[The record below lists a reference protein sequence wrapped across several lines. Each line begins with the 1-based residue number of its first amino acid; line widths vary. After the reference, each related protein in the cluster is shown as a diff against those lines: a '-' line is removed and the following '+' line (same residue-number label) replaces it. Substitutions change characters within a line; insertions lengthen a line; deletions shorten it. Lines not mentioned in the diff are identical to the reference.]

1 MLYCA
6 TIVQKMAS
14 IKFIF
19 RSKKNY
25 APLTLRFS
33 HKENNLTIDI
43 FINTGFNSNRNF
55 WFDSKNKQ
63 LDYPKTSSKE
73 SSEVKTKLIQL
84 EEFIFNRFNQ
94 DYISKTINKP
104 WLQECIDVFFGRNKA
119 KEEKLPTTLVGY
131 IANYISKENT
141 VKNSK
146 GTFGLSKSR
155 IDDFKILKKFITDF
169 QGKVIIKIIDVNL
182 DFSNKFLNWMINIK
196 KYASG
201 YAGRMLSAIKTICN
215 DALFHGL
222 EVSSQLSKVTGHK
235 TKNAYIIVL
244 SPEELEKIKN
254 IELPLK
260 SLENARKW
268 LLLGCYTG
276 QRPGDLLDITLANF
290 YIRNNLEVI
299 ELKQQKTSS
308 LVTIPVLD
316 EVKEIILAGFPYKIS
331 QQKFNKYI
339 KEICRLAEIN
349 ELTEGFL
356 YNKVTK
362 RREFGK
368 YEKWKL
374 VSSHICRRSFC
385 TNNFGR
391 LPNYLIMSVTGHTSE
406 KTFLGY
412 IGKTSYDYAKQFK
425 EQYEKDAK

>member
-1 MLYCA
+1 
-6 TIVQKMAS
+6 MAS

-19 RSKKNY
+19 RSKKNF

-33 HKENNLTIDI
+33 HKENNFKIDI
-43 FINTGFNSNRNF
+43 FINTGFNSNREY

-63 LDYPKTSSKE
+63 LKYPKALSKE

-94 DYISKTINKP
+94 DFKLKNINKP
-104 WLQECIDVFFGRNKA
+104 WLQECIDIFFGRNKT

-131 IANYISKENT
+131 IAHYISKAHT
-141 VKNSK
+141 IKNSK

-155 IDDFKILKKFITDF
+155 IDDFKILKKFITEF
-169 QGKVIIKIIDVNL
+169 QENNIIKIIDVNL
-182 DFSNKFLNWMINIK
+182 DFSNKFTNWMTKIK

-201 YAGRMLSAIKTICN
+201 YAGRMLSAIKTVCN

-222 EVSSQLSKVTGHK
+222 KVNSQLSKVTGYK
-235 TKNAYIIVL
+235 TKNEFIVVL
-244 SPEELEKIKN
+244 SLEELERIKH

-276 QRPGDLLDITLANF
+276 QRSGDLLNINLSNF
-290 YIRNNLEVI
+290 HTRNDLEVI

-316 EVKEIILAGFPYKIS
+316 EVKEIVNDGFPYKIS

-339 KEICRLAEIN
+339 KDICRLAEIN

-356 YNKVTK
+356 YNKNTK

-374 VSSHICRRSFC
+374 VSTHICRRSFC

-391 LPNYLIMSVTGHTSE
+391 LPNYLIMSVTGHSSE

-425 EQYEKDAK
+425 EQYEKK

>member
-1 MLYCA
+1 
-6 TIVQKMAS
+6 MAS

-19 RSKKNY
+19 RSIKDFGSLTMRFTHKDKNNK
-25 APLTLRFS
+25 L
-33 HKENNLTIDI
+33 DI
-43 FINTGFNSNRNF
+43 FINTEFKSKRSY

-63 LDYPKTSSKE
+63 LKYPKITSKE

-94 DYISKTINKP
+94 DFKLKNINKS
-104 WLQECIDVFFGRNKA
+104 WLQECIDIFFERNKT
-119 KEEKLPTTLVGY
+119 KGKLPITLVGY
-131 IANYISKENT
+131 IAHYISKANT
-141 VKNSK
+141 IKNSK

-155 IDDFKILKKFITDF
+155 IDDFKILKKFITEF
-169 QGKVIIKIIDVNL
+169 QENNIIKIIDVNL
-182 DFSNKFLNWMINIK
+182 DFSNRFINWMTEIK

-201 YAGRMLSAIKTICN
+201 YAGRMLSAIKTVCN

-222 EVSSQLSKVTGHK
+222 KVNSQLSKVTGYK
-235 TKNAYIIVL
+235 TKNEFIVVL
-244 SPEELEKIKN
+244 SLEELESIKHV
-254 IELPLK
+254 ELPLK
-260 SLENARKW
+260 SLKNVRKW

-276 QRPGDLLDITLANF
+276 QRAGDLLNITLDNF
-290 YIRNNLEVI
+290 HTRNDLEVI
-299 ELKQQKTSS
+299 ELKQQKTGK

-316 EVKEIILAGFPYKIS
+316 EVKEIISTGFPYKIS

-339 KEICRLAEIN
+339 KDICKLAEIN

-356 YNKVTK
+356 FNKDSK

-374 VSSHICRRSFC
+374 ISTHTCRRSFC
-385 TNNFGR
+385 TNNFGK
-391 LPNYLIMSVTGHTSE
+391 LPNYLIMSVTGHSSE

-425 EQYEKDAK
+425 EVYEKK